1 MELLDG
7 LIKALQLIF
16 SGNPK
21 LIEMTLRSLFVSGS
35 ATIIATLWG
44 IPIAMGLG
52 LRNFHGRTLIK
63 TIFTTL
69 IGMPTVALGFFLF
82 LIFSRENGPLG
93 FLGLLYT
100 PTAIIIGE
108 AILVTPIVVSLAT
121 TAIEAVDPE
130 IMSLA
135 RTLGAS
141 DAQAAFAVL
150 KEASNGIFLAGVASF
165 NRAIGE
171 LGVAMFVGGFIAGST
186 ELLTTGIKVELDK
199 NNIDVAIGLALI
211 LLALVF
217 GITLAINVIQR
228 RRK

>member
-1 MELLDG
+1 MEFLDG
-7 LIKALQLIF
+7 LIKAFQLIL
-16 SGNPK
+16 SGNQK

-35 ATIIATLWG
+35 ATVVATLWG
-44 IPIAMGLG
+44 IPIAMFLG
-52 LRNFHGRTLIK
+52 LKNFHGRTLVK
-63 TIFTTL
+63 TVFTTL

-108 AILVTPIVVSLAT
+108 AILVTPIVVSLAA

-141 DAQAAFAVL
+141 EAQAAFAVL

-199 NNIDVAIGLALI
+199 NNIDIAIGLAII

-217 GITLAINVIQR
+217 GITIAINIIQR
-228 RRK
+228 RKE

>member
-1 MELLDG
+1 MEFLDG
-7 LIKALQLIF
+7 LIKAFQLIL

-35 ATIIATLWG
+35 ATVVATLWG
-44 IPIAMGLG
+44 IPIAMFLG
-52 LRNFHGRTLIK
+52 LKNFHGRTLVK
-63 TIFTTL
+63 TVFTTL

-108 AILVTPIVVSLAT
+108 AILVTPIVVSLAA

-141 DAQAAFAVL
+141 EAQAAFAVL

-199 NNIDVAIGLALI
+199 NNIDIAIGLAII

-217 GITLAINVIQR
+217 GITLAINIIQR
-228 RRK
+228 RKE